1 MASSA
6 GRFNQRVRFERRK
19 PIHTDAS
26 GTALPAEW
34 TDLMTVWAVLRPQ
47 FGREAI
53 EAGRLESTTRAVV
66 TIRRSK
72 AALELQSGDRVVTLR
87 APYQQWTWAI
97 RTIMPMA
104 DNREIELNL
113 EHGVAE

>member
-1 MASSA
+1 MASIA

-34 TDLMTVWAVLRPQ
+34 SDVLTVWAILRPQ
-47 FGREAI
+47 FGREAM

-72 AALELQSGDRVVTLR
+72 AALELQPDDRVITLR

-104 DNREIELNL
+104 DNREIEVTL
-113 EHGVAE
+113 EHNVAP

>member
-34 TDLMTVWAVLRPQ
+34 SDVLTVWAILRPQ
-47 FGREAI
+47 FGREAM

-72 AALELQSGDRVVTLR
+72 AALTLQPDDRVVTLR
-87 APYQQWTWAI
+87 QPYQQWTWAI
-97 RTIMPMA
+97 RSIMPMA
-104 DNREIELNL
+104 DNREIEVIL
-113 EHGVAE
+113 EHNVAP